1 MRSPHVLA
9 ALTVIALLL
18 ASSCGDDT
26 PPPFASGPVLF
37 EREACTRC
45 HGKNGEGAG
54 LGPTLHGKKEH
65 WTRESLVAYLKD
77 PVGYAKKDPRLA
89 VQGQKF
95 LQPMPTYKLLRPE
108 ELERLADHVLAMP

>member
-1 MRSPHVLA
+1 MRLRF
-9 ALTVIALLL
+9 ALVSCSTLALL
-18 ASSCGDDT
+18 AFAACGDDS
-26 PPPFASGPVLF
+26 PPPLASGPALF

-54 LGPTLHGKKEH
+54 LGPTLHGKKAH

-89 VQGQKF
+89 EQGHKF

>member
-1 MRSPHVLA
+1 MR
-9 ALTVIALLL
+9 TRIAMMTCSTFVLL
-18 ASSCGDDT
+18 AFAACGDDA
-26 PPPFASGPVLF
+26 PPPLASGPELF

-54 LGPTLHGKKEH
+54 LGPTLHGKKVH